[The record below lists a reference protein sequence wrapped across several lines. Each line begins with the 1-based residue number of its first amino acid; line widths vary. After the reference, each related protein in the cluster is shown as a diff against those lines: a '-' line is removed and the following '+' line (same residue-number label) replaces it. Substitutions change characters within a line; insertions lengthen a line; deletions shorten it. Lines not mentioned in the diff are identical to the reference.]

1 MAEQDPDVQAES
13 SPAAE
18 VEAQTAAAAVTG
30 TGAETAEQDS
40 AGVPWKNRM
49 AEMERRHQ
57 KHLEDMQAMF
67 AQQIQSLQQQQ
78 YQPVPQQ
85 PKQPQGLEQYTD
97 DELATLSGQGHAT
110 ATKELVRR
118 YAVIEQ
124 GARSRA
130 NFAEQRE
137 HALRQMYPE
146 VNNPQS
152 PMGRAAGVLYH
163 QYVANGDPQ
172 DSTTRAMAISNAAAA
187 LMRQQSNQQTR
198 SQVSE
203 GGRQDA
209 IDAHQSIGGTSVAQ
223 SGTSRPRAKGL
234 TPEQQALA
242 TRMRVKDPQA
252 AIAEARKRREE
263 GRVIFGP
270 GLSAAAERTLP

>member
-13 SPAAE
+13 SPAPE
-18 VEAQTAAAAVTG
+18 VDAQTAAAAVTG

-67 AQQIQSLQQQQ
+67 SQQIQSLQQQ
-78 YQPVPQQ
+78 YQPPAQ

-137 HALRQMYPE
+137 AALRQMYPD

-163 QYVANGDPQ
+163 QYVQNGDPQ
-172 DSTTRAMAISNAAAA
+172 DATTRALAISNAAAA

-198 SQVSE
+198 QNVSE
-203 GGRQDA
+203 SGRQDA
-209 IDAHQSIGGTSVAQ
+209 IESHQSIGGTSVAQ
-223 SGTSRPRAKGL
+223 SGTSRPRAKAL

-270 GLSAAAERTLP
+270 GLSSAAERTLP